1 MKKGIY
7 LLMLILLSAC
17 ASQTEGDK
25 HQSSRNKV
33 VDVKS
38 EIKEIDTGD
47 VLIGNSSN
55 TYLSKEYLII
65 TDYQAYDKAVH
76 VFKKSDFHHLTSF
89 GTKGQGPYEITNM
102 GHLITDE
109 ARRKFYIIDHSK
121 YKIFSYDI
129 DSVLAMPDNYQHQVK
144 MNIKANLFPSSYH
157 YVNDTLCYGRI
168 IQPTSASTF
177 DQHIGKWNMTTG
189 DIKIIGEKHPDVRN
203 KRTHLAVSMEKKMLV
218 EAYYNYDL
226 MNISDLKGNIQ
237 CYIYGPNWPTQG
249 LETFGE
255 PMITPQN
262 ILVPYSGE
270 TRVTAKKR
278 RIHIFDLKG
287 NYEKTLN
294 IGYTITHCVYDETH
308 HRLIFTFDDDIQFGY
323 LDLKGI
329 I

>member
-1 MKKGIY
+1 MKKGMKLFVL
-7 LLMLILLSAC
+7 LLMSAC
-17 ASQTEGDK
+17 TSQTEGDK
-25 HQSSRNKV
+25 HQNSREKV

-55 TYLSKEYLII
+55 TYLSKDYLII
-65 TDYQAYDKAVH
+65 TDYQAYDKVVH
-76 VFKKSDFHHLTSF
+76 VFNKADFHHLASF

-109 ARRKFYIIDHSK
+109 VRRKFYISDNSK

-129 DSVLAMPDNYQHQVK
+129 DSVLAMPESYQQQIK
-144 MNIKANLFPSSYH
+144 MNIKRDQIPSDFH

-168 IQPTSASTF
+168 ILPTSASTF

-189 DIKIIGEKHPDVRN
+189 DIKIIGEKHPEVHN

-226 MNISDLKGNIQ
+226 MNISDLDGNIQ
-237 CYIYGPNWPTQG
+237 CYIYGPNWPTKG
-249 LETFGE
+249 LETFGK
-255 PMITPQN
+255 PLITPQN

-270 TRVTAKKR
+270 TWATAKTR
-278 RIHIFDLKG
+278 QIHIFDLKG

-294 IGYTITHCVYDETH
+294 IGYDITHCCYDEQH
-308 HRLIFTFDDDIQFGY
+308 HRLIFSFNDDIQFGY

>member
-17 ASQTEGDK
+17 TSQTEGDK

-47 VLIGNSSN
+47 VLIGNLS
-55 TYLSKEYLII
+55 TPYLSKEYLII
-65 TDYQAYDKAVH
+65 TDYHAYDKAVH
-76 VFKKSDFHHLTSF
+76 VFKKSDFHHLASF
-89 GTKGQGPYEITNM
+89 GTRGQGPYEITNL
-102 GHLITDE
+102 GGFIIDE
-109 ARRKFYIIDHSK
+109 AQRKFYISDNSK

-129 DSVLAMPDNYQHQVK
+129 DSVQAMPESYQQQIK
-144 MNIKANLFPSSYH
+144 MNIKRDQIPDDFH
-157 YVNDTLCYGRI
+157 YVNDTLCYGTI
-168 IQPTSASTF
+168 IHPTSFQTF
-177 DQHIGKWNMTTG
+177 DQYIGKWNMTTG
-189 DIKIIGEKHPDVRN
+189 DIKIIGEKHPDTHK
-203 KRTHLAVSMEKKMLV
+203 KRSLYTVSLEKGMLV

-226 MNISDLKGNIQ
+226 MNISDLNGNIQ
-237 CYIYGPNWPTQG
+237 CYIYGPDWHTKG

-270 TRVTAKKR
+270 TWATAKTR

-294 IGYTITHCVYDETH
+294 IGYYITHCVYDETH
-308 HRLIFTFDDDIQFGY
+308 HRLIFTFNDDIQFGY